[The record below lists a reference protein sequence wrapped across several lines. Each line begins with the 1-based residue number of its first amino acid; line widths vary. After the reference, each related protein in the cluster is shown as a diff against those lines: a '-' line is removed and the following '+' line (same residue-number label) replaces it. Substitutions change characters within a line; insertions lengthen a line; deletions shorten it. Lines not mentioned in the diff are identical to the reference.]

1 LVLRHTLA
9 ALLLIIGLAPLSARA
24 EPPIFS
30 AHNGLALDG
39 YDVVAFFEGQ
49 GAVPGRQEFALMW
62 KGVFWRFTS
71 SGNQA
76 QFEANPR
83 AYAPVFGGYCAYA
96 VSQGYLAHGDP
107 RLWRIEDGELFLLN
121 NASVEAIWQAAEPE
135 LMQAAR
141 GNWPAVLR
149 D

>member
-1 LVLRHTLA
+1 MEEETTTATKSGRKNRKPVAKETDPAEVEKQALA
-9 ALLLIIGLAPLSARA
+9 ERVKILEAKL
-24 EPPIFS
+24 
-30 AHNGLALDG
+30 
-39 YDVVAFFEGQ
+39 
-49 GAVPGRQEFALMW
+49 
-62 KGVFWRFTS
+62 
-71 SGNQA
+71 A